1 MLKFDILIN
10 GGTQTYQKLLLM
22 QNSPVYFGPP
32 CSTDIFDHS
41 LKTRLFV
48 QLLYTDMC
56 SHLVTAGASSTVV
69 IADFVRLTNVCDS
82 TTIISLII
90 IIIIY

>member
-1 MLKFDILIN
+1 MVGLKPTKSYYWCIIVRFILDH
-10 GGTQTYQKLLLM
+10 
-22 QNSPVYFGPP
+22 PVVLIY
-32 CSTDIFDHS
+32 HS

-48 QLLYTDMC
+48 QLLYTYMC

-82 TTIISLII
+82 TTIISIIIIIII